1 MARKRYGMVM
11 SVNLPSVGKAR
22 QLLGVDKDGRVQ
34 KYVTE
39 SVFKRL
45 KPYIPKR
52 SGVLRSNAR
61 IASNTKITVS
71 GVYARAQFFG
81 VTKSGKPF
89 DYGILG
95 GAKAGSHW
103 DRRLV
108 ADEGKQIVAAANKF
122 VRSRRK

>member
-108 ADEGKQIVAAANKF
+108 ADEGKAIVADANRY
-122 VRSRRK
+122 VRRAKK

>member
-11 SVNLPSVGKAR
+11 IVNLPSVGKAR

-108 ADEGKQIVAAANKF
+108 ADEGKAIVADANRY
-122 VRSRRK
+122 VRRAKK